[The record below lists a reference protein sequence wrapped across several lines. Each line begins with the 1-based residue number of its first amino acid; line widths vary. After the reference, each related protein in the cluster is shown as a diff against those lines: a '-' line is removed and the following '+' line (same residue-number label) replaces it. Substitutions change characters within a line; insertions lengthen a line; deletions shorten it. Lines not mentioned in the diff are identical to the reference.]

1 MSLVKQQLAYNLNLI
16 IFNYTQNNNIN
27 KFYKKLNKLNTC
39 IFKNNS
45 NTLYNYYKN
54 DIDII
59 NTNIINKNIDITFIN
74 DFIYLL
80 KKIILEL
87 LYFE

>member
-1 MSLVKQQLAYNLNLI
+1 MSIVRQQLAYNLNLI

-27 KFYKKLNKLNTC
+27 KFYKKLNKLNKF

-45 NTLYNYYKN
+45 NTLYYYYIN
-54 DIDII
+54 DI
-59 NTNIINKNIDITFIN
+59 NIINKKIDITFIN

>member
-1 MSLVKQQLAYNLNLI
+1 MSIVRQQLAYNLNLI

-27 KFYKKLNKLNTC
+27 KFYKKLNKLSTC

-45 NTLYNYYKN
+45 NTLYYYYIN
-54 DIDII
+54 DINII
-59 NTNIINKNIDITFIN
+59 NTNIINKKIDITFIN